1 MISESVGVNQNG
13 NLTIGGADCV
23 ELAKSYG
30 TPLYVFDENLIRKTC
45 REFKSSIDN
54 FYGGNGLVLYASKAF
69 SCKEMYRIVG
79 SEGLGCDVVSGGE
92 LYTALSAGFD
102 PKNIFFHGNNKTPD
116 ELEYALKSGVG
127 RIVADN
133 MTELETIESIANNLS
148 IKANVILRIKPGIDA
163 HTHAYI
169 STGQI
174 DSKFG
179 FALENGEA
187 FEATQKALECNNIE
201 LCGFHC
207 HIASQV
213 SETKPFQEAAEV
225 MLTFMADV
233 RNRFG
238 VTVKELDLGGGFGV
252 KYIESDDQIP
262 FSEYMEKT
270 AVTVKSKAEELNFP
284 VPKIFIEPGRSIV
297 APAGLTLYTVGN
309 VKTIK
314 DVRTYVAIDG
324 GMGDNP
330 RYALYQAD
338 YTVEIA
344 NKASEPKDFIATV
357 AGKCCESGDLIQ
369 ENAPMQNP
377 EVGDIM
383 AVLNTGAY
391 CYSMASNY
399 NRIRRAA
406 VVMVKDGQPR
416 VIVKRES
423 YEDII
428 KNDI

>member
-1 MISESVGVNQNG
+1 MISESVGVNSQG
-13 NLTIGGADCV
+13 NLTVGGADCV
-23 ELAKSYG
+23 ELAKEFG

-92 LYTALSAGFD
+92 LFTALSAGFD
-102 PKNIFFHGNNKTPD
+102 PKNIFFHGNNKTPE
-116 ELEYALKSGVG
+116 ELEYAIKSGVG

-133 MTELETIESIANNLS
+133 MTELATIESIAANLS
-148 IKANVILRIKPGIDA
+148 LKANIILRIKPGIDA

-187 FEATQKALECNNIE
+187 FEAVQMALECRNIN

-213 SETKPFQEAAEV
+213 CETKPFQEAAEV

-233 RNRFG
+233 REKFG
-238 VTVKELDLGGGFGV
+238 VTLTELDLGGGFGV
-252 KYIESDDQIP
+252 KYIESDGQIP
-262 FSEYMEKT
+262 FSEYMENT
-270 AVTVKSKAEELNFP
+270 AVTVKNKADELGYP

-314 DVRTYVAIDG
+314 DIRTYVAIDG

-344 NKASEPKDFIATV
+344 NKATHPKDFIATV

-369 ENAPMQNP
+369 ENAPMQMP

-399 NRIRRAA
+399 NRIPRAA

-416 VIVKRES
+416 LIVKRET

>member
-13 NLTIGGADCV
+13 NLTVGGADCV
-23 ELAKSYG
+23 ELAKTYG

-133 MTELETIESIANNLS
+133 MTELEIVESLAKSLS
-148 IKANVILRIKPGIDA
+148 VKANVILRIKPGIDA

-187 FEATQKALECNNIE
+187 FEATKKALDCNNIE

-233 RNRFG
+233 RDKFG

-252 KYIESDDQIP
+252 KYIESDGQIP

-270 AVTVKSKAEELNFP
+270 AVTVKAKAEELGFP

-344 NKASEPKDFIATV
+344 NKASKPKDFIATV

-369 ENAPMQNP
+369 ENAPMQTP

>member
-13 NLTIGGADCV
+13 NLTISGADCV
-23 ELAKSYG
+23 ELAKNYG
-30 TPLYVFDENLIRKTC
+30 TPLYVYDEDLIRKTC
-45 REFKSSIDN
+45 AEFKASIDD
-54 FYGGNGLVLYASKAF
+54 FYNGNGLVLYASKAF
-69 SCKEMYRIVG
+69 SCKEMYRIVQ
-79 SEGLGCDVVSGGE
+79 SEGLGCDVVSAGE
-92 LYTALSAGFD
+92 LYTALSAGFNAG
-102 PKNIFFHGNNKTPD
+102 NIFFHGNNKTPD
-116 ELEYALKSGVG
+116 EIEFALKNGIG

-133 MTELETIESIANNLS
+133 MTELSNIDCIAEALKV
-148 IKANVILRIKPGIDA
+148 KANVILRIKPGIDA

-187 FEATQKALECNNIE
+187 FEAVKNALEYKNIE
-201 LCGFHC
+201 LRGFHC

-213 SETKPFQEAAEV
+213 CETKPFQEAAEV
-225 MLTFMADV
+225 MLQFMADV
-233 RNRFG
+233 REKFG
-238 VTVKELDLGGGFGV
+238 VTLTELNLGGGFGV
-252 KYIESDDQIP
+252 KYIESDGQIP

-270 AVTVKSKAEELNFP
+270 SVALKNKASELNYP
-284 VPKIFIEPGRSIV
+284 IPRIFIEPGRSVV

-309 VKTIK
+309 VKTIEG
-314 DVRTYVAIDG
+314 VRTYVSIDG

-338 YTVEIA
+338 YTIEIA
-344 NKASEPKDFIATV
+344 NKADKAKDFIATV

-369 ENAPMQNP
+369 EHAPMQKP
-377 EVGDIM
+377 EVGDTL
-383 AVLNTGAY
+383 AVLTTGAY

-399 NRIRRAA
+399 NRIPRAA
-406 VVMVKDGQPR
+406 VVMVKDGKSR
-416 VIVKRES
+416 VIIKRETF
-423 YEDII
+423 EDII